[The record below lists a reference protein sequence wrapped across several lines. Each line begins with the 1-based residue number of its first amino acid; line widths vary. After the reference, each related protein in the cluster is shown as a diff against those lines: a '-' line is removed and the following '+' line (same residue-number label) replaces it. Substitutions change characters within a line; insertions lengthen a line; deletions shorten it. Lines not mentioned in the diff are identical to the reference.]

1 MSGARLIHCRP
12 VSYSL
17 ITAIYSVGSAIYSLR
32 TAIYSAD
39 PAIFSVRTA
48 IYSVV
53 PAKKHYV
60 NFRNPLEIS
69 KISI

>member
-12 VSYSL
+12 AIYSL
-17 ITAIYSVGSAIYSLR
+17 ITAIYSVGPAIYSLR

-60 NFRNPLEIS
+60 NIGNPLEIS